1 MLYIFDRKENL
12 LEILNEEDYSDFK
25 HITKVNSSDSLNFS
39 TSKKKNIKKNNKVGF
54 FKDEK
59 FQLFLIY
66 DFNDTISLDE
76 NKIDIECISD
86 FNSLGNF
93 IIEDKRVVN
102 GTLREAAQKA
112 LEGMDYQVGVTEEFE
127 LRNINFYFISRL
139 KALNDILDTFKAE
152 FDIRIEIDETTGQ
165 ITNKYIDF
173 KHRLGEDT
181 GLRFTFDTN
190 LKSIEKSPVGDHFN
204 VLYGRGKSLET
215 DNGGFSRKLDFAE
228 VNNGKRYVEDIE
240 SISKYGRLEGIFSDD
255 NISDKR
261 ELLNKTL
268 DKLQEVKNPKFT
280 YKVTLEY
287 LNALEGFE
295 HYKCQKGDTI
305 IIIDEEENLVLEA
318 RILEIEET
326 EDIIITLGSIQIGLV
341 DSDFESEIGDI
352 KDKVNQIENDKPNI
366 DTIYPDTLP
375 DVPILKA
382 KALYSSVILDW
393 TYSNKDYYTY
403 ELFASKIKDFNP
415 TSDNRIFEG
424 KASSFLHEVKS
435 SETWYY
441 RVRAKNTYGKTTLFS
456 SQIKAVTFKISD
468 SAEIFEEAAIGHAII
483 RDLDMDKATVGKL
496 KGQFIEARNLE
507 VIDGNDNRTLY
518 IDSFGRVYLD
528 VTSFSLNST
537 DIEEILGE
545 KVSQA
550 ELKVKADEILSKVK
564 ATSYRNLVIN
574 SSWESKMY
582 SWKIHKLNWTSSTEE
597 VFLTSDDN
605 YMLNDSTGIRLQ
617 NYSSIETGGEYG
629 IYQTVKVNQ
638 NTNYKVSC
646 FIAQERIN
654 ESVILL
660 SDSVSGEWINFK
672 RITGNYSPSK
682 NPDDWVFVELDFF
695 SYNYTKIDFRIQ
707 MSGGANEN
715 GFLWA
720 TKVMFNEGKLT
731 LPWTPKSYDTAF
743 VEQKLEPDSIINT
756 VNKGLIEG
764 SAIAVAG
771 TILDENGFSQLNNNK
786 LSVRLNN
793 NGTHIYSFLEEGKI
807 NGSIEALRDKRTND
821 DIMGMTHKTEAFLT
835 ISYPKPNAQGD
846 YLSYVTFDKY
856 GIAYPVPISI
866 FEDVDLNGANLW
878 LNKYTKDVGSRIFGG
893 VREDGRGFTSI
904 QGTNLQFVNP
914 ASGEFLFNV
923 TRENF
928 DVYSSRLYVR
938 GDLSVIG
945 NKNCIQQTKY
955 GSVPFY
961 SNEDINSLL
970 TDTGIDTYLE
980 TKEVNGKFICKVEI
994 DEIIQECLNTQLP
1007 YNVYIDKKDF
1017 GDYRVDI
1024 KEPTYFI
1031 VESDKPI
1038 RFKYKLEARRKN
1050 FERESKTNN
1059 FMRKMTVPLPLNEIP
1074 DEPITK
1080 ERESILY
1087 KPEEVR

>member
-12 LEILNEEDYSDFK
+12 LEILTEEDYSDFK
-25 HITKVNSSDSLNFS
+25 HITKVNSSDSLSFS

-86 FNSLGNF
+86 FNLLGNF
-93 IIEDKRVVN
+93 IIEDKRIVN

-112 LEGMDYQVGVTEEFE
+112 LEGMDYQVGITEDFE

-152 FDIRIEIDETTGQ
+152 FDIRIEIDEATGR

-228 VNNGKRYVEDIE
+228 VNNGKKYVEDIE

-268 DKLQEVKNPKFT
+268 DKLKEVKDPKFT

-287 LNALEGFE
+287 LNTLEGFE

-305 IIIDEEENLVLEA
+305 LIIDEEENLILEA

-326 EDIIITLGSIQIGLV
+326 EDITITLGSIQSGLV

-507 VIDGNDNRTLY
+507 VIDGNGKSTLRV
-518 IDSFGRVYLD
+518 DSFGRVYLD
-528 VTSFSLNST
+528 VTELSIDSKKVIS
-537 DIEEILGE
+537 EGE
-545 KVSQA
+545 
-550 ELKVKADEILSKVK
+550 
-564 ATSYRNLVIN
+564 IN
-574 SSWESKMY
+574 S
-582 SWKIHKLNWTSSTEE
+582 KIEVISNSITEE
-597 VFLTSDDN
+597 VTNVAQGNLIVNGAYETAN
-605 YMLNDSTGIRLQ
+605 IYGWNIGGIRTVVE
-617 NYSSIETGGEYG
+617 NYYYHDRSLNYININSPNSGSSSWSNRFEVEASKDYQLSGLFFCDPNLTLTIKIKFSNSIPNANDFEHDGQFDEELTLERWQSSSNAFIEKFFVFKAPVTAKTAFIEIIYNNG
-629 IYQTVKVNQ
+629 IGYCGWTEVMVVKG
-638 NTNYKVSC
+638 TKPIPYIEKKS
-646 FIAQERIN
+646 
-654 ESVILL
+654 S
-660 SDSVSGEWINFK
+660 
-672 RITGNYSPSK
+672 YSR
-682 NPDDWVFVELDFF
+682 VFE
-695 SYNYTKIDFRIQ
+695 
-707 MSGGANEN
+707 
-715 GFLWA
+715 
-720 TKVMFNEGKLT
+720 KLT
-731 LPWTPKSYDTAF
+731 PN
-743 VEQKLEPDSIINT
+743 SIINT
-756 VNKGLIEG
+756 VNKGLTEG

-793 NGTHIYSFLEEGKI
+793 NGTHIYSFLEEGKV

-821 DIMGMTHKTEAFLT
+821 DIMGMTHKIGAFLT

-846 YLSYVTFDKY
+846 YLSYVVFDKY

-893 VREDGRGFTSI
+893 VRGDGRGFTSI

-914 ASGEFLFNV
+914 ASGEFHFNV
-923 TRENF
+923 TREDF
-928 DVYSSRLYVR
+928 DIYSSRVYVR

-955 GSVPFY
+955 GSIPFY

-994 DEIIQECLNTQLP
+994 DEIIQECLNTKLP

>member
-1 MLYIFDRKENL
+1 MLYIFDRKEKL

-25 HITKVNSSDSLNFS
+25 HITKVNSSDSLSFS

-54 FKDEK
+54 FKDGK

-112 LEGMDYQVGVTEEFE
+112 LDGMDYQVGITEEFE

-152 FDIRIEIDETTGQ
+152 FDIRIEIDEATGR

-228 VNNGKRYVEDIE
+228 VNNGKKYVEDIE

-287 LNALEGFE
+287 LNTLEGFE
-295 HYKCQKGDTI
+295 HYKCKKGDTI

-326 EDIIITLGSIQIGLV
+326 EDIIITLGSIQTGLV

-507 VIDGNDNRTLY
+507 VIDGNGKSTLRV
-518 IDSFGRVYLD
+518 DSFGRVYLD
-528 VTSFSLNST
+528 VTELSIDSKKVIS
-537 DIEEILGE
+537 EGE
-545 KVSQA
+545 
-550 ELKVKADEILSKVK
+550 
-564 ATSYRNLVIN
+564 IN
-574 SSWESKMY
+574 S
-582 SWKIHKLNWTSSTEE
+582 KIEVISNSITEE
-597 VFLTSDDN
+597 VTNVAQGNL
-605 YMLNDSTGIRLQ
+605 I
-617 NYSSIETGGEYG
+617 
-629 IYQTVKVNQ
+629 VNGAFE
-638 NTNYKVSC
+638 S
-646 FIAQERIN
+646 
-654 ESVILL
+654 ESVYGWNIGG
-660 SDSVSGEWINFK
+660 SAEI
-672 RITGNYSPSK
+672 IK
-682 NPDDWVFVELDFF
+682 N
-695 SYNYTKIDFRIQ
+695 YNYLNKRVLNYVNVNIPEGGSSTWSNRFEVEENETFQFSGLLFADTNIFLEVKIKFSNSLVANDFEKD
-707 MSGGANEN
+707 GV
-715 GFLWA
+715 F
-720 TKVMFNEGKLT
+720 
-731 LPWTPKSYDTAF
+731 DTEKIIISEWSSSNAF
-743 VEQKLEPDSIINT
+743 VERFNTFVVPSGAKSAFVEISYAGNIGSCGWTEIMVLKGEKRIPYIEKKSSYSKVFEKLTPNSIINT
-756 VNKGLIEG
+756 VNKGLTEG

-793 NGTHIYSFLEEGKI
+793 NGTHIYSFLEEGKV

-821 DIMGMTHKTEAFLT
+821 DIMGMTHKIGAFLT

-846 YLSYVTFDKY
+846 YLSYVVFDKY

-893 VREDGRGFTSI
+893 VRGDGRGFTSI

-914 ASGEFLFNV
+914 ASGEFHFNV
-923 TRENF
+923 TREDF
-928 DVYSSRLYVR
+928 DIYSSRVYVR

-955 GSVPFY
+955 GSIPFY

-994 DEIIQECLNTQLP
+994 DEIIQECLNTKLP